1 MKTRHYLSVLILSL
15 SIRYAYSQNTTLTP
29 QGVMFPLLTT
39 AQINALVNPSVGTL
53 VYNTTTN
60 SYWYRKGS
68 AWVELPQAGS
78 TSNYWSLTGAAGNE
92 IKNTNSGGFWT
103 SDQFSFDY
111 QSDNQSHPPTAPA
124 SGAGTRLMWI
134 PSRSAFRVGSLTDF
148 RSTDW
153 NANNIGLFS
162 TAIGLDVKAS
172 GVASNA
178 IGSYVTASGGTSTAI
193 GANLIAS
200 GNSSIAL
207 GSGNIASGDY
217 STVLGGNNTASGYYS
232 TATGVST
239 VASGSYSFTQGDG
252 SYANGYTSV
261 AMGSLTKALGPK
273 SFAAGQES
281 IASGE
286 NSMSLGWS
294 TQAVGL
300 NSLAAGS
307 YTIANADHSVAF
319 GEKNIAR
326 SNNSLALGIF
336 NKDYFVA
343 NPDHPYRFLLSIG
356 NGSNEDNR
364 RNCFEVRHSGTVQIN
379 HYSPAVDN
387 PDRFGLRIRRDIGEI
402 NQFWTISHPSNENL
416 DFHYGASGAFKAYV
430 RQSDG
435 AWMQSSDIRLK
446 EQIKP
451 VESVLDK
458 VAQLKVSRYF
468 YKTDTLHTSLQM
480 GLIAQEVQPL
490 FPEFITQNGQYYGVN
505 YGGMSVVALKAIQEL
520 KTENDKLKSELQNHS
535 NQFKE
540 LYAQLK
546 AEIDLVKKENTS
558 TRNN

>member
-1 MKTRHYLSVLILSL
+1 MKVKIQLSL
-15 SIRYAYSQNTTLTP
+15 MIFLVSIGYAYSQNTTLTA
-29 QGVMFPLLTT
+29 QGVMFPQFTT
-39 AQINALVNPSVGTL
+39 VQINALINPPMGTL

-60 SYWYRKGS
+60 SYWYRQSS
-68 AWVELPQAGS
+68 AWSELPQAGS
-78 TSNYWSLTGAAGNE
+78 TSNYWNLTGTAGNE
-92 IKNTNSGGFWT
+92 IKNTNSGGIWT
-103 SDQFSFDY
+103 SGQYAFDY
-111 QSDNQSHPPTAPA
+111 QSDDQSHPPTAPA

-134 PSRSAFRVGSLTDF
+134 PARSAFRVGSLTDF

-172 GVASNA
+172 GLASNA
-178 IGSYVTASGGTSTAI
+178 IGSYVTASGRTSTAI

-200 GNSSIAL
+200 GNASLAL
-207 GSGNIASGDY
+207 GSGNIASGDH

-239 VASGSYSFTQGDG
+239 LASGSYSFTQGDG
-252 SYANGYTSV
+252 SHANGYTAV
-261 AMGSLTKALGPK
+261 AIGNLTKAPGSK
-273 SFAAGQES
+273 SFASGQETT
-281 IASGE
+281 ASGE
-286 NSMSLGWS
+286 NSMSLGRS

-300 NSLAAGS
+300 NSLAAGT
-307 YTIANADHSVAF
+307 YNIANADHSVAF

-326 SNNSLALGIF
+326 SNNSLALGIY

-343 NPDHPYRFLLSIG
+343 NPDSPNRFLLSIG

-364 RNCFEVRHSGTVQIN
+364 RNCFEVRQTGTVQLN
-379 HYSPAVDN
+379 HYNPAQDN
-387 PDRFGLRIRRDIGEI
+387 PDRYGLRIKRDIATDS
-402 NQFWTISHPSNENL
+402 QFWTLSHPSNENL
-416 DFHYGASGAFKAYV
+416 DIHYGASGAFKAYV

-451 VESVLDK
+451 VESILEK
-458 VAQLKVSRYF
+458 VSQLKVSRYF
-468 YKTDTLHTSLQM
+468 YKTDTLHTNLQM

-520 KTENDKLKSELQNHS
+520 KAENEKLKTELQNHS
-535 NQFKE
+535 IQFKE
-540 LYAQLK
+540 LYNQLK
-546 AEIDLVKKENTS
+546 AEIEIVKKINGT
-558 TRNN
+558 TLNN

>member
-1 MKTRHYLSVLILSL
+1 MKTRHCLSVLIFSL

-39 AQINALVNPSVGTL
+39 VQINALVNPSVGTL

-153 NANNIGLFS
+153 DAINIGLFS
-162 TAIGLDVKAS
+162 TALGIDVKAS
-172 GVASNA
+172 GLGSNA
-178 IGSYVTASGGTSTAI
+178 IGSNTTASGKLSTAI
-193 GANLIAS
+193 GSDLIAS
-200 GNSSIAL
+200 GN
-207 GSGNIASGDY
+207 ASTAFGT
-217 STVLGGNNTASGYYS
+217 SNTASGAYS
-232 TATGVST
+232 TALGGFNLSSGYSSTASGSFT
-239 VASGSYSFTQGDG
+239 VASGSGSFTTGEGTVAGGQGSLATG
-252 SYANGYTSV
+252 TYSYASGYNAIAAGNRNL
-261 AMGSLTKALGPK
+261 AMGD
-273 SFAAGQES
+273 
-281 IASGE
+281 
-286 NSMSLGWS
+286 NSTSLGF
-294 TQAVGL
+294 
-300 NSLAAGS
+300 
-307 YTIANADHSVAF
+307 YTIANST
-319 GEKNIAR
+319 
-326 SNNSLALGIF
+326 NSLAIGAF
-336 NKDYFVA
+336 NKDNYESNSDNA
-343 NPDHPYRFLLSIG
+343 NRFLFTIG
-356 NGSNEDNR
+356 NGSSSNNR
-364 RNCFEVRHSGTVQIN
+364 RNCFEVRQTGTVQLN
-379 HYSPAVDN
+379 HYNPTQDN
-387 PDRFGLRIRRDIGEI
+387 PDRYGLRIKRDIATDS
-402 NQFWTISHPSNENL
+402 QFWTISHPSNENL

-446 EQIKP
+446 EQITP
-451 VESVLDK
+451 VESLLDK
-458 VAQLKVSRYF
+458 VTQLKVSRYF

-546 AEIDLVKKENTS
+546 AEIDLVKK
-558 TRNN
+558 